1 MTLTLKVEVLSA
13 KARVKLS
20 VLRGSVSQ
28 NFSGQTPSPSSPWW
42 WLLLV
47 RVLGDL
53 RSLSQDWWG
62 SPGKAL
68 HLHNWHL
75 NVRGC
80 WQAWLHKALG
90 FIIPAPRPC
99 VIFWILKDS
108 QSAKSWELILADN
121 GSSVKSQGSRLKQYE
136 RKRTCLGSC
145 ILQTLVP
152 WTRRPERTSQVP
164 GKTLRR

>member
-20 VLRGSVSQ
+20 ALRGSVSQ

-68 HLHNWHL
+68 HLHNCITDIWML
-75 NVRGC
+75 EG
-80 WQAWLHKALG
+80 ADKLG
-90 FIIPAPRPC
+90 FTRHW
-99 VIFWILKDS
+99 VSLSQLLDLVSSSEFSKILRVPSLENWYSLTTDLQLRVKA
-108 QSAKSWELILADN
+108 Q
-121 GSSVKSQGSRLKQYE
+121 GSSNTSIKERVLALASSRH
-136 RKRTCLGSC
+136 
-145 ILQTLVP
+145 
-152 WTRRPERTSQVP
+152 
-164 GKTLRR
+164 